1 MTFKPVHIP
10 QHLYF
15 VTATI
20 TGWKH
25 LFIEATYADILLN
38 SLKWLRE
45 HERCFLYAFVLMP
58 SHLHAMVRPRGE
70 HTISTVLQNFGSF
83 TAHRI
88 LKQLRRDRRD
98 DLLAFFHKAETHPQK
113 IHRIWEQIEAKNVYT
128 PDFLVEKLEYIHN
141 NPINKGWE
149 LVADRADYRYSNA
162 CFYDRGKAA
171 ITKIDDGRE
180 LL

>member
-1 MTFKPVHIP
+1 MTFKPLHIP

-15 VTATI
+15 ITATI

-25 LFIEATYADILLN
+25 LFIEATYADIVLD
-38 SLKWLRE
+38 SLMWLRE
-45 HERCFLYAFVLMP
+45 HDRWFLYAFVLMP
-58 SHLHAMVRPRGE
+58 SHLHAMIRPRGE
-70 HTISTVLQNFGSF
+70 HTISTVFQNFGSF

-98 DLLAFFHKAETHPQK
+98 DLLASFRKAQTHPQK
-113 IHRIWEQIEAKNVYT
+113 THRIWEPIEAKNVYT
-128 PDFLVEKLEYIHN
+128 PQFLIEKLEYIHN

-149 LVADRADYRYSNA
+149 LAADRADYRCSSA
-162 CFYDRGKAA
+162 CFYDRGEVPV
-171 ITKIDDGRE
+171 IEIDDVLE